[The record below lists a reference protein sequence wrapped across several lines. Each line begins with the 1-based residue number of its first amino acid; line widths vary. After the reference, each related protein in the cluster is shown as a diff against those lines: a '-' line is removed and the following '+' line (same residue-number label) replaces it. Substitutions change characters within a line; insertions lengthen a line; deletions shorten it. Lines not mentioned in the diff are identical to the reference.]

1 MSTSLDVIIT
11 RLARSGQLQLIVNLN
26 PSFPTAKPASSAVDS
41 SSADD
46 DSDSNTSDFADAIKD
61 FSSAIEK
68 LADAAKALNGA
79 GASLA
84 SAAKQETKGIKEK
97 LKALGVSSA
106 THAASFVVGDNPV
119 SLASKTNHQ
128 VMDVVN
134 QAWTWFKT
142 SYLALRKSSFILGS
156 RGGRMMEAS
165 VPLTMATG

>member
-1 MSTSLDVIIT
+1 MPTSLDAIIT

-26 PSFPTAKPASSAVDS
+26 PSLPPAKPTS
-41 SSADD
+41 SSD
-46 DSDSNTSDFADAIKD
+46 DSTSNDDDSNTSDFADAIKD
-61 FSSAIEK
+61 FSTAIEK

-84 SAAKQETKGIKEK
+84 SAAKQETKSIKEK

-119 SLASKTNHQ
+119 ALASKTNHQ

-156 RGGRMMEAS
+156 RGGRIMEAS